1 MECAWEPWEVPSKP
15 WALDPML
22 SALGRRSPPAR
33 LPMRLTWGDTD
44 TQMLSQGAA
53 PMSRPS
59 LGSPSV
65 QKLVNASTIK
75 ETCYPTAPEQRAQ
88 SKNQQ
93 KKGCWLPRPPH
104 PL

>member
-1 MECAWEPWEVPSKP
+1 MECAWEPWEVLSKP

-44 TQMLSQGAA
+44 SQMLSQGAA
-53 PMSRPS
+53 PTSMPS

-65 QKLVNASTIK
+65 QNTHCP
-75 ETCYPTAPEQRAQ
+75 ETGQCQH
-88 SKNQQ
+88 N
-93 KKGCWLPRPPH
+93 KGNLLSNCP
-104 PL
+104 